1 MIGILAAGA
10 GAWVALSLGLLGERQ
25 DWRTAVVEY
34 TNLYT
39 NETFDPLKPEAT
51 LQAKELSAVRA
62 RVGGNLTPEN
72 VALPGL
78 RFTTAF
84 MLSHAGHPLGVIAY
98 VDPTGA
104 PVLLCV
110 LGNRSPDAPIRAER
124 RGDLS
129 LASWS
134 DDGLSGYRPHPRGA
148 GCRFGANARTTDLT
162 SAVACGARGMA
173 GRMNA

>member
-1 MIGILAAGA
+1 MSGCASVTKRSGKPARRSPPPSTNCSRKLRSLVSAPRFPLRNLLACRQGA
-10 GAWVALSLGLLGERQ
+10 FAESPSANWRRDWAWS
-25 DWRTAVVEY
+25 VVEY

-39 NETFDPLKPEAT
+39 NETFDPLKPDAT

-98 VDPTGA
+98 V
-104 PVLLCV
+104 
-110 LGNRSPDAPIRAER
+110 
-124 RGDLS
+124 
-129 LASWS
+129 
-134 DDGLSGYRPHPRGA
+134 
-148 GCRFGANARTTDLT
+148 
-162 SAVACGARGMA
+162 
-173 GRMNA
+173 

>member
-1 MIGILAAGA
+1 M
-10 GAWVALSLGLLGERQ
+10 LGEREN
-25 DWRTAVVEY
+25 WRTAVVEY

-39 NETFDPLKPEAT
+39 NETFSSLNPDAA

-72 VALPGL
+72 VSLPGL
-78 RFTTAF
+78 RFATAF
-84 MLSHAGHPLGVIAY
+84 MLSHGGYPLGVIAY
-98 VDPTGA
+98 VDPKVA

-110 LGNRSPDAPIRAER
+110 LANRPPDAPIRSAR

-134 DDGLSGYRPHPRGA
+134 DDGRSYL
-148 GCRFGANARTTDLT
+148 
-162 SAVACGARGMA
+162 VI
-173 GRMNA
+173 GRIPEKQAFALAQMLAKRV